1 MPQPI
6 DPQTETARL
15 SAVDRVQQIMDRASL
30 AAQQRLAAHVESE
43 RVIAETVV
51 QQTPQSQSEQ
61 VDAEARR
68 RNPYAKRRKQ
78 RAPEDSDPDATP
90 HGSDNEA
97 AHMVYNAEERT
108 ERLDAEQ
115 AHRLDISI

>member
-90 HGSDNEA
+90 QDSDNEA
-97 AHMVYNAEERT
+97 AHMVYNAEERA